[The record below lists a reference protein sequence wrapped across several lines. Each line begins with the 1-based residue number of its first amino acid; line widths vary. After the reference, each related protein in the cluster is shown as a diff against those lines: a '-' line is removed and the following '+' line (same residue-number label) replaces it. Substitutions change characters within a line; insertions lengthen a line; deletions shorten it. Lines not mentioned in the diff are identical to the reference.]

1 MENNKTNNT
10 NENYEKVLDLIQSIQ
25 TKMNQKENNENKD
38 TKDSNVEIDN
48 NNNNKEVNNKNINL
62 DNTNNTD
69 FSAITDILKNVDI
82 GNLINTF
89 SNNNN
94 NNNNKNDSNSF
105 DFSNFDPK
113 LFGRIQKIITTMNT
127 NDPKRNLLISL
138 KPFLR
143 KSRQDKLNEYITIL
157 GIIKVL
163 GIFDKKGSDDNV

>member
-1 MENNKTNNT
+1 MENNKINNT

-38 TKDSNVEIDN
+38 TKDSNVEID
-48 NNNNKEVNNKNINL
+48 NNKEVNNKNINL

-94 NNNNKNDSNSF
+94 NNKNDSNSF
-105 DFSNFDPK
+105 DLSNFDPK

>member
-1 MENNKTNNT
+1 MDKKTIRNILLFIIVFSFC
-10 NENYEKVLDLIQSIQ
+10 YGAIKIYKHEKE
-25 TKMNQKENNENKD
+25 T
-38 TKDSNVEIDN
+38 TPPEITT
-48 NNNNKEVNNKNINL
+48 EVIK
-62 DNTNNTD
+62 NNTD

-89 SNNNN
+89 SNN

-163 GIFDKKGSDDNV
+163 GIFDKKGSDDNVWWK

>member
-1 MENNKTNNT
+1 MENNKINNT

-48 NNNNKEVNNKNINL
+48 NKEVNNKNINL

-69 FSAITDILKNVDI
+69 FSTITDILKNVDI

-89 SNNNN
+89 SNN

>member
-1 MENNKTNNT
+1 MENNKINNT

-48 NNNNKEVNNKNINL
+48 NKEVNNKNINL

-89 SNNNN
+89 SN

>member
-1 MENNKTNNT
+1 MENNKINNT
-10 NENYEKVLDLIQSIQ
+10 NENYEKVLDLIQSMQ

-38 TKDSNVEIDN
+38 TKDSNVEID
-48 NNNNKEVNNKNINL
+48 NNKEVNNKNINL

-89 SNNNN
+89 SNN

>member
-1 MENNKTNNT
+1 MENNKINNT

-48 NNNNKEVNNKNINL
+48 NKEVNNKNINL

-89 SNNNN
+89 
-94 NNNNKNDSNSF
+94 
-105 DFSNFDPK
+105 
-113 LFGRIQKIITTMNT
+113 RIIIIITKMIQTHST
-127 NDPKRNLLISL
+127 FQILIQNYL
-138 KPFLR
+138 E
-143 KSRQDKLNEYITIL
+143 EY
-157 GIIKVL
+157 
-163 GIFDKKGSDDNV
+163 KK

>member
-1 MENNKTNNT
+1 MENNKINNT

-25 TKMNQKENNENKD
+25 TKMNQKENNENRD
-38 TKDSNVEIDN
+38 TKDSNVEID
-48 NNNNKEVNNKNINL
+48 NNKEVNNKNINL

-89 SNNNN
+89 SNN

>member
-48 NNNNKEVNNKNINL
+48 NKEVNNKNINL

-89 SNNNN
+89 SNN